1 MNENHQSEEELEVDV
16 EKVDIDLDKVRKFL
30 SQCEIPLISSDT
42 ERLCLA
48 TTGLYSKK
56 YKEALQ
62 IVQDKIIEKNQPISS
77 TRPIN
82 NDYVDKELSVAVN
95 VLGSFLEKENLPRSN
110 IAHLLYSPR

>member
-1 MNENHQSEEELEVDV
+1 MN
-16 EKVDIDLDKVRKFL
+16 
-30 SQCEIPLISSDT
+30 QCEIPSISSDT
-42 ERLCLA
+42 ERLCLS
-48 TTGLYSKK
+48 TIGLYSKK

>member
-1 MNENHQSEEELEVDV
+1 MNENHQSEEELEGDV

-48 TTGLYSKK
+48 ATGLYSKK

-62 IVQDKIIEKNQPISS
+62 IVQDKIIEKNQPINS

-82 NDYVDKELSVAVN
+82 NDFVDKELSVSIN
-95 VLGSFLEKENLPRSN
+95 VLGSFLEKDNLPRSN
-110 IAHLLYSPR
+110 IAHLLYFPR